1 LIYSAAK
8 YLQDIINSLVINYH
22 TVFLSVS
29 RRYTNTSTRF
39 TPRSAKKP
47 RTGLRHI
54 RYNALINSA

>member
-1 LIYSAAK
+1 
-8 YLQDIINSLVINYH
+8 VINYH

-39 TPRSAKKP
+39 TPRSAKKL